1 MSANQILA
9 GIDLGGTT
17 ITAGLGDLNGNIL
30 LQRSIP
36 TLSENGPEDVLCR
49 MASLV
54 KNLAQEAGYK
64 PSALG
69 IGIPGLVDPTLG
81 KTLFLPNMHTQWR
94 GVCVREILE
103 NSLGYSVRI
112 LNDVRTAT
120 LGEMKFGL
128 GKNVS
133 NMVFFSLGTGIGG
146 GIVIGGKLLLGPLG
160 SAGEIGHQTILPNGP
175 YCGCGN
181 QGCLEALC
189 SGPAIIA
196 EGVRLFKSGQA
207 PKLVHICAN
216 DISNVSP
223 ETMAQAAKEGDES
236 ISAGIYHIA
245 TLLGIGVANMVT
257 SLHPEL
263 VVLGGGVS
271 KMGDLL
277 LVPVRKVVK
286 QRVRM
291 FPVDDVRIELSS
303 VGEGAG
309 LLGAIA
315 LADFKNLGVG
325 TDELHL

>member
-1 MSANQILA
+1 MSGNKILA

-17 ITAGLGDLNGNIL
+17 ITAGLGDCTGNIL
-30 LQRSIP
+30 LQQSIP
-36 TLSENGPEDVLCR
+36 TLSEKGPEDVLGR

-54 KNLAQEAGYK
+54 KKLAQEVGLQ
-64 PSALG
+64 PTALG

-94 GVCVREILE
+94 GVSVREPLE
-103 NSLGYSVRI
+103 KSLGYPVRI

-128 GKNVS
+128 GKNVA

-146 GIVIGGKLLLGPLG
+146 GIVLGGKLLLGPLG

-175 YCGCGN
+175 FCGCGN

-189 SGPAIIA
+189 SGPAISA

-216 DISNVSP
+216 DIRNISP
-223 ETMAQAAKEGDES
+223 ETMAQAAREGDE
-236 ISAGIYHIA
+236 AVRVGIDRIA

-277 LVPVRKVVK
+277 LTPVRRVVCE
-286 QRVRM
+286 RVKM
-291 FPVDDVRIELSS
+291 FPVDEVRIELSS

-315 LADFKNLGVG
+315 LADFQHLGAK

>member
-17 ITAGLGDLNGNIL
+17 ITAGLGHRTGNIL

-36 TLSENGPEDVLCR
+36 TLSENGPEDVLER
-49 MASLV
+49 IAALV
-54 KNLAQEAGYK
+54 KNLAKEVDCK
-64 PSALG
+64 PGALG
-69 IGIPGLVDPTLG
+69 IGIPGLVDPVSG

-103 NSLGYSVRI
+103 NSLGCPVRI
-112 LNDVRTAT
+112 LNDVRAAT

-128 GKNVS
+128 GKNIS

-146 GIVIGGKLLLGPLG
+146 GVVIGGKLLLGPLG

-207 PKLVHICAN
+207 PKLVHICSS
-216 DISNVSP
+216 DIRNVSP
-223 ETMAQAAKEGDES
+223 ESMAHAARDGDEAV
-236 ISAGIYHIA
+236 SAGIFHIA

-277 LVPVRKVVK
+277 LAPVRSVVK
-286 QRVRM
+286 QRVKM
-291 FPVDDVRIELSS
+291 FPVDDVRIEISS

-315 LADFKNLGVG
+315 LAEFQNLGAG

>member
-1 MSANQILA
+1 MPENEILA

-17 ITAGLGDLNGNIL
+17 ITAGLGDCSGNIL
-30 LQRSIP
+30 QQRCIP
-36 TLSENGPEDVLCR
+36 TLSENGPEDVIGR
-49 MASLV
+49 MASLI
-54 KNLAQEAGYK
+54 KNLAQEVGFK
-64 PSALG
+64 PKALG
-69 IGIPGLVDPTLG
+69 IGIPGLVDPLLG

-94 GVCVREILE
+94 GVCVSQILE
-103 NSLGYSVRI
+103 NSLGCRVRI

-128 GKNVS
+128 EKNVS

-146 GIVIGGKLLLGPLG
+146 GIVMEGKLLLGPLG

-207 PKLVHICAN
+207 PVLVKICSN
-216 DISNVSP
+216 DVRNVTP
-223 ETMAQAAKEGDES
+223 ETMAQAAREGDEAVG
-236 ISAGIYHIA
+236 AGIFHIA

-277 LVPVRKVVK
+277 LEPVRNVVRK
-286 QRVRM
+286 RVRM
-291 FPVDDVRIELSS
+291 FPVDDVRIETSS

-315 LADFKNLGVG
+315 LADIKNLGAG